1 MWASYPRLWRTLF
14 TYLLAIVVGR
24 VIRFNETLEEASDPG
39 SFFQCC
45 AAEERLCRY
54 WWFAHLLSHP
64 SSALFHFRTI
74 CGQSRLPMQMGTTV
88 KAKCMSLLSKF
99 CLIRFVPACT
109 VCALCLHDLHLHSG
123 ALQYDDILLLMFMLL
138 SAMRELQLL
147 EDATRR
153 QLPAIWHGAA
163 EAPLR
168 RLLRSLCTTEA
179 DFLARAFGSEVHA
192 STYYYI
198 LLHIMRDGI
207 DNLPVH
213 SIMVLFW
220 DIAAVQEIVRVG
232 RIPNAVVITAA
243 AAVPQLRRGFSAWLE
258 LQ

>member
-1 MWASYPRLWRTLF
+1 MAVCASRSLVPSGFTQLSFLEVESLIAMWASYPRLWRKLF
-14 TYLLAIVVGR
+14 TYLLAIVVAR
-24 VIRFNETLEEASDPG
+24 VVRFNETPEEASDPG

-88 KAKCMSLLSKF
+88 TAKCMSLLSTF
-99 CLIRFVPACT
+99 FLIRFVPACT
-109 VCALCLHDLHLHSG
+109 VCALCLHDLHVHGG
-123 ALQYDDILLLMFMLL
+123 ALQYDDILLLMFILL

-163 EAPLR
+163 AEAPLR
-168 RLLRSLCTTEA
+168 RLLRSLCTTEG
-179 DFLARAFGSEVHA
+179 DFLARAFGSED
-192 STYYYI
+192 TPP
-198 LLHIMRDGI
+198 L
-207 DNLPVH
+207 
-213 SIMVLFW
+213 SIMSSGTSCVTALIIFW
-220 DIAAVQEIVRVG
+220 S
-232 RIPNAVVITAA
+232 TAS
-243 AAVPQLRRGFSAWLE
+243 RCSSGI
-258 LQ
+258 